1 MAAALAADTCQA
13 VEECSGALLDFKKYK
28 TSAKKKARGLGAA
41 AEKAVAEVTGGAGGK
56 RLARGAGGPGRSPMN
71 EFAARGMGAV
81 ARSPLA
87 NVR

>member
-1 MAAALAADTCQA
+1 MVRVGWSRGVVTYESRRAASALD
-13 VEECSGALLDFKKYK
+13 S
-28 TSAKKKARGLGAA
+28 GLGAA

-56 RLARGAGGPGRSPMN
+56 RLARGAGGPGRSPIN